1 MFKGRQFSGSFDLK
15 TTFNNPD
22 IVRAGN
28 NFDEILA
35 GLTMQPSQTFDTNF
49 VEDVSF
55 YTIRLN
61 KKFNLMVRKSHL
73 SKLFKCQVYPQKW
86 ATNNKLKKFIHSFT
100 SYKSITKISKS
111 LIKNYVLM
119 VPVFICSID
128 TSKV

>member
-61 KKFNLMVRKSHL
+61 KKFNLMLRKSHL
-73 SKLFKCQVYPQKW
+73 SKLLKSQVYPKNGQQMIS
-86 ATNNKLKKFIHSFT
+86 LKNHILVHFLQSN
-100 SYKSITKISKS
+100 YKD
-111 LIKNYVLM
+111 M
-119 VPVFICSID
+119 
-128 TSKV
+128 

>member
-73 SKLFKCQVYPQKW
+73 SKLIKCQVYPQKW
-86 ATNNKLKKFIHSFT
+86 AKNFLTRSKEKLKFF
-100 SYKSITKISKS
+100 
-111 LIKNYVLM
+111 
-119 VPVFICSID
+119 
-128 TSKV
+128 